1 MTPSEI
7 VEKAYES
14 GVILYLES
22 GLLRASGKLPTDWV
36 KITAGWLDQKDA
48 VIKWLSDSP
57 SEEQRKRMVKVA
69 VNNIKKRMKLPCV
82 NLGELIEEKPS
93 CGCGARHKCSIY
105 GECVVSG
112 NTNKWRVCSRCNDYK
127 AE

>member
-1 MTPSEI
+1 MDAETI
-7 VEKAYES
+7 VEQAAAL
-14 GVILYLES
+14 GVVLYLDS
-22 GLLRASGKLPTDWV
+22 GLLKASGKLPTDWV
-36 KITAGWLDQKDA
+36 KITAGWLEQKDA

-57 SEEQRKRMVKVA
+57 SEEHRKRMVRVA
-69 VNNIKKRMKLPCV
+69 VNDIKKRMKLPCI
-82 NLGELIEEKPS
+82 NLGELLEEKPS

-112 NTNKWRVCSRCNDYK
+112 NTTKWRVCSRCNDYK